1 MINFKA
7 KIYKVGINTCV
18 DVPVLVTQKMTAT
31 KGYIKVKGTI
41 KDFSFTKTLVPV
53 KEAPYRLFINIAMLK
68 GSASKLG
75 DTVNFS
81 IEQDFKKVTKD
92 YPMPPS
98 LRKQLKEKKLLKD
111 FNDLTVYRKT
121 DILKYLSY
129 IKTDD
134 TLQKNI
140 SKIINK
146 LEAKEK
152 TIRIP

>member
-1 MINFKA
+1 MIHFKA

-18 DVPVLVTQKMTAT
+18 DVPVSVTKKMTVT

-41 KDFSFTKTLVPV
+41 NGFSFTKTLVPV
-53 KEAPYRLFINIAMLK
+53 KKAPYRLFVNIPMLK
-68 GSASKLG
+68 GSESKMG
-75 DTVNFS
+75 DIVNFS
-81 IEQDFKKVTKD
+81 IEQDFKKVKKE

-98 LRKQLKEKKLLKD
+98 LHRQLKDMKLLED
-111 FNDLTVYRKT
+111 FTNLTVSRKT

-129 IKTDD
+129 IKTED

-140 SKIINK
+140 SKIIKK

>member
-18 DVPVLVTQKMTAT
+18 DVPISVTQKMTAT

-41 KDFSFTKTLVPV
+41 NDFYFTKTLVPV
-53 KEAPYRLFINIAMLK
+53 KESPYRLFVNILMLK
-68 GSASKLG
+68 GSESKIG
-75 DTVNFS
+75 DTINFS
-81 IEQDFKKVTKD
+81 IEQDFKKVKKD
-92 YPMPPS
+92 YPMPPA

-111 FNDLTVYRKT
+111 FNDLAVSRKL

-140 SKIINK
+140 SKIIGK

>member
-18 DVPVLVTQKMTAT
+18 DVPVSVTKRMTAT

-41 KDFSFTKTLVPV
+41 NDFSFTKTLVPV
-53 KEAPYRLFINIAMLK
+53 KEAPYRLFVNIPMLK
-68 GSASKLG
+68 GSESKLG

-81 IEQDFKKVTKD
+81 VEQDFKKVKKE
-92 YPMPPS
+92 YPMPPG
-98 LRKQLKEKKLLKD
+98 LQRQLKNKKLLKD
-111 FNDLTVYRKT
+111 FNDLTISRKT

-129 IKTDD
+129 IKTED

-140 SKIINK
+140 SKIIKK

>member
-18 DVPVLVTQKMTAT
+18 DVPASVTQKMIAT
-31 KGYIKVKGTI
+31 KGYIKVKGSI
-41 KDFSFTKTLVPV
+41 NDFRFTKTLVPV
-53 KEAPYRLFINIAMLK
+53 KEAPYRLFVNMLMLK
-68 GSASKLG
+68 GSESKLG

-81 IEQDFKKVTKD
+81 IEQDFKKVTKG

-98 LRKQLKEKKLLKD
+98 LQRQLKDKKLLKD
-111 FNDLTVYRKT
+111 FNNLTASRKS

-140 SKIINK
+140 SKIIKK